1 MVLVAPSIERDTL
14 RVRDEFL
21 SLPGLTLTAAQAAR
35 LLSVAEPQAR
45 RMLELLRVEG
55 FLDVSPTGPNIRHKC
70 ETDPP
75 RTIVETDHGY
85 DPYVVELQMDVD
97 VP

>member
-1 MVLVAPSIERDTL
+1 MVLIAPSIERDTL

-35 LLSVAEPQAR
+35 LLSVPEPQAR
-45 RMLELLRVEG
+45 RMLDLLRVEG
-55 FLDVSPTGPNIRHKC
+55 FLDVSPTGAYIRHKC
-70 ETDPP
+70 ADPP
-75 RTIVETDHGY
+75 RTIVENDHGY